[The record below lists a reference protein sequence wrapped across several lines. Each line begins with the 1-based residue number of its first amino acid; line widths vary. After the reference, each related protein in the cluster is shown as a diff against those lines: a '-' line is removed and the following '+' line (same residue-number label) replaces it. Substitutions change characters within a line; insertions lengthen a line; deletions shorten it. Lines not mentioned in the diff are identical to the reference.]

1 MKWSN
6 DLLGM
11 IDVVWKIF
19 WPWNGRMISYGKYFD
34 HEMVEWF
41 HTTSALQWDLATESL
56 GGDDLY
62 DIPAIL

>member
-41 HTTSALQWDLATESL
+41 HTTSALQWDLDSL
-56 GGDDLY
+56 ELGAAY
-62 DIPAIL
+62 E